1 MLFALDAMS
10 PDATA
15 IFYLAAV
22 LVAALAALAFSRM
35 PRVQLGWAALALFVI
50 PFAWNAVAQAQW

>member
-22 LVAALAALAFSRM
+22 LVAALAALAF
-35 PRVQLGWAALALFVI
+35 
-50 PFAWNAVAQAQW
+50 